1 MKKVKKV
8 TDHDQ
13 RIVAEIL
20 IDFLIAYDQDTF
32 WQTWK
37 KIYEQYSLCNDPF
50 TGLPCSSKE
59 AIKNQFEYEKQA
71 MLEKYGHCDGLE

>member
-1 MKKVKKV
+1 MVKKV
-8 TDHDQ
+8 SNHDQ

-37 KIYEQYSLCNDPF
+37 KIYEQYLLCNDPF
-50 TGLPCSSKE
+50 TSLPCSSKE
-59 AIKNQFEYEKQA
+59 AIENQIEYDKQC
-71 MLEKYGHCDGLE
+71 MIEKYGHCDGLE